1 MPRAHAGTYTVGG
14 VTYPSQYAY
23 RKALAAERELSVHAY
38 RNVVRAERTFEK
50 LGSRGHSAYSRVLDA
65 LSYMRRGMPATE
77 AARKAGTTT
86 KTLSKYGGDAIA
98 REGRRIIARS
108 EDSLIRHMRVPADS
122 GVVDTYVHGSREASL
137 VSRYWKAVQQYI
149 ETGDFSGI
157 AALAGKK
164 ITVNGRKV
172 TLPTDR
178 QTVDRLIL
186 SGEADIPDI
195 YLEAA
200 A

>member
-1 MPRAHAGTYTVGG
+1 MPRAHAGPYTVRGI
-14 VTYPSQYAY
+14 TYPSQYAY

-50 LGSRGHSAYSRVLDA
+50 LGERGSSAYSRVLDA
-65 LSYMRRGMPATE
+65 LSYIRRGTSATE
-77 AARKAGTTT
+77 ATRMAGTTT
-86 KTLSKYGGDAIA
+86 KTLFKYGGDAVA
-98 REGRRIIARS
+98 REGRRIVARP
-108 EDSLIRHMRVPADS
+108 EDSLFRLMRVPTDS
-122 GVVDTYVHGSREASL
+122 GVVETYVHGSREASL
-137 VSRYWKAVQQYI
+137 VSRYWNAVRYYD
-149 ETGDFSGI
+149 ETGDFSGV

-164 ITVNGRKV
+164 VTVNGRKV
-172 TLPTDR
+172 KLPTDR
-178 QTVDRLIL
+178 RAVDRLIL